1 MQLEMNLP
9 KVRGLFITGTD
20 TGVGKTVVAGGIAN
34 LLHQQGHRIGVFKPV
49 ASGCTNQYEGLV
61 NDDANFLRA
70 CSHCDFPLSVICPV
84 GYVSPAAPVV
94 CEEHENRQVDF
105 GSIAQAYRKI
115 CAKSEIMIVEGI
127 GGVRVPISFG
137 VDVVEMMKQFD
148 LPVVIVTRPDL
159 GTINH
164 TLLTI
169 DAVRNAGLDLAGVV
183 ICGYDAANV
192 GLAEETLPGILEEWG
207 QVPVLSIV
215 PYDEEIDVENS
226 RLGELAGEALSDC
239 DWSGLAS
246 L

>member
-9 KVRGLFITGTD
+9 KVKGLFITGTD

-34 LLHQQGHRIGVFKPV
+34 VLHQQGHNVGVFKPV

-61 NDDANFLRA
+61 NEDANFLRA
-70 CSHCDFPLSVICPV
+70 CSHCDFGLSVISPV
-84 GYVSPAAPVV
+84 GYVTPAAPVV
-94 CEEHENRQVDF
+94 CEEHENRMVDF
-105 GSIAQAYRKI
+105 STIAEAYRKI
-115 CAKSEIMIVEGI
+115 CVKSDIMIVEGI

-137 VDVVEMMKQFD
+137 VDVIGLMKQFD
-148 LPVVIVTRPDL
+148 MPVVIVTRPDL

-169 DAVRNAGLDLAGVV
+169 DAVRNAGLDLAGIV
-183 ICGYDAANV
+183 ISGYDAANS

-215 PYDEEIDVENS
+215 PYDEETDIENN
-226 RLGELAGEALSDC
+226 RLGELITEALDDC
-239 DWSGLAS
+239 DWAHLTEH
-246 L
+246 